1 MRSSYHAVLFP
12 LSALIL
18 AGCAAVGP
26 NYAPPTLPS
35 LPSLPSSQFPTSFGE
50 SPAGL
55 GSGAVE
61 VKWWRA
67 FDDPA
72 LTTLIQRA
80 LAANHDIGIA
90 AVRLEEAKAMLG
102 ESHQGFLPR
111 GGAALGQ
118 ESRRRSE
125 VETPA
130 GQPRHIETYR
140 GAVDT
145 SWEID
150 LFGRVRRSVEAA
162 QAQAGSREALLRGVQ
177 AGVAAAVAA
186 TWFELRGIEA
196 ELAVT
201 ADISQSQRESLGVVE
216 RLVRAGSAT
225 EFDRLRAEAL
235 LHHVEVAAP
244 ELERRRAASTNAL
257 AILLGETP
265 QTFKPPVATP
275 APEALAVRTIAVG
288 DPAALLSRR
297 ADIAAAERTLA
308 AATAVIG
315 VETAGLYPE
324 VQVLGS
330 IGLVAGSLDAM
341 SGAGA
346 FSGFLGPVIRW
357 SFLDTGR
364 VRARIAASEA
374 RTKEALIVYDRTV
387 LRALQETDDAFKAYG
402 AAGSTLGLR
411 LLESAAN
418 REAARLARVRFSA
431 GEGIY
436 LDVLEA
442 ERSDFA
448 SRRALAVART
458 HQRLAVV
465 SIYKALGGGWEICAQ
480 GDQNCSGADGNSN
493 LRVVK
498 LVTHRP

>member
-1 MRSSYHAVLFP
+1 MRNPYQAILPSLT
-12 LSALIL
+12 ALIL

-26 NYAPPTLPS
+26 IYSPPS
-35 LPSLPSSQFPTSFGE
+35 LPSLPSSQFPASFGE

-61 VKWWRA
+61 VAWWRA
-67 FDDPA
+67 FEDPT
-72 LTTLIQRA
+72 LVTLIQRA

-90 AVRLEEAKAMLG
+90 AVRLDEAMAMLG
-102 ESHQGFLPR
+102 ESRQGFLPT
-111 GGAALGQ
+111 GGAGLGYQ
-118 ESRRRSE
+118 NRRWSAI
-125 VETPA
+125 ETPP
-130 GQPRHIETYR
+130 GQPRRVETYR
-140 GAVDT
+140 GAVDA

-186 TWFELRGIEA
+186 TWFELGGIEA
-196 ELAVT
+196 EITVA
-201 ADISQSQRESLGVVE
+201 ADISQSQRESLGQVE
-216 RLVRAGSAT
+216 RLVRAGSAS

-235 LHHVEVAAP
+235 LRQIEVTVP
-244 ELERRRAASTNAL
+244 ELERRRAATANAL
-257 AILLGETP
+257 AILLGEAP
-265 QTFKPPVATP
+265 QTFKPPIATP
-275 APEALAVRTIAVG
+275 SHEALTVRTIAVG

-308 AATAVIG
+308 AATARIG

-324 VQVLGS
+324 IQVQGS
-330 IGLVAGSLDAM
+330 IGLVAGSLGAL

-346 FSGFLGPVIRW
+346 LSSFLGPVIRW

-374 RTKEALIVYDRTV
+374 RTKEALIAYDQTV
-387 LRALQETDDAFKAYG
+387 LRALQETDDAFKAYA

-411 LLESAAN
+411 VIESAAN

-480 GDQNCSGADGNSN
+480 ADEDCGGAHRNSN
-493 LRVVK
+493 VRVVK
-498 LVTHRP
+498 QISRGP